1 MVAQLHVMEPVTP
14 SHGLP
19 ALQPTSDSERH
30 AILDVLRGFALYGV
44 LLANLVW
51 LTTDMVL
58 TDARLH
64 ELPTATVDPIAQALV
79 VFFIDGKFYTLF
91 AFLFGLGFSLQMQR
105 AETRGD
111 GIIALYVRRLSVLIV
126 IAVIQIALIWYGD
139 ILLMYA
145 SLGFVLLL
153 FRRARPTLGL
163 VVLALVLA
171 LFARATFAAYHALTK
186 PPEMSQGVS
195 AAEKDAATKEA
206 RLEALLSGYRR
217 VVRENVA
224 IYWNTLFVQGLL
236 WFLLPTIFARF
247 LIGLYVGKRGVVDH
261 VAAYIPL
268 MRRALPW
275 LVGVAIVGN
284 GVKLGHFWLEHQ
296 RGMDLTASW
305 WAIGTLPLAEA
316 GILTLSAAY
325 ACSVCVLFYT
335 SDRWQERLSR
345 LAPVGRMALTN
356 YLTQSVLYLLL
367 FTGAGLGLLG
377 KVGPTICVALSIA
390 IFSAQVVVSGW
401 WLRRYRFGPAE
412 WVWRSLTYGRAQ
424 PM

>member
-1 MVAQLHVMEPVTP
+1 MEPVAP

-64 ELPTATVDPIAQALV
+64 ELPTARVDPIAQALV

-105 AETRGD
+105 AETRSD
-111 GIIALYVRRLSVLIV
+111 GTIAPYIRRLSVLIV
-126 IAVIQIALIWYGD
+126 IAVIQIILIWYGD

-153 FRRARPTLGL
+153 FRRARPTQGL

-171 LFARATFAAYHALTK
+171 LSARGTFAAYHALTK

-206 RLEALLSGYRR
+206 RLAALLSGYPR

-224 IYWNTLFVQGLL
+224 IYWNTLFVQGFL

-247 LIGLYVGKRGVVDH
+247 VIGLYVGKRGFVDR
-261 VAAYIPL
+261 VAEYIPL

-284 GVKLGHFWLEHQ
+284 GVKLGHFWFEHE

-325 ACSVCVLFYT
+325 ACSVCVLFWT
-335 SDRWQERLSR
+335 SNRWQERLSH

-356 YLTQSVLYLLL
+356 YLTHSVLYLLL

-390 IFSAQVVVSGW
+390 IFSAQVIVSGW
-401 WLRRYRFGPAE
+401 WLQRYRFGPVE
-412 WVWRSLTYGRAQ
+412 WVWRTLTYGRAQ

>member
-1 MVAQLHVMEPVTP
+1 
-14 SHGLP
+14 
-19 ALQPTSDSERH
+19 
-30 AILDVLRGFALYGV
+30 
-44 LLANLVW
+44 
-51 LTTDMVL
+51 
-58 TDARLH
+58 
-64 ELPTATVDPIAQALV
+64 
-79 VFFIDGKFYTLF
+79 
-91 AFLFGLGFSLQMQR
+91 
-105 AETRGD
+105 
-111 GIIALYVRRLSVLIV
+111 
-126 IAVIQIALIWYGD
+126 
-139 ILLMYA
+139 
-145 SLGFVLLL
+145 
-153 FRRARPTLGL
+153 
-163 VVLALVLA
+163 
-171 LFARATFAAYHALTK
+171 
-186 PPEMSQGVS
+186 VS

-206 RLEALLSGYRR
+206 RLAALLSGYPR

-224 IYWNTLFVQGLL
+224 IYWNTLFGQGLL

-247 LIGLYVGKRGVVDH
+247 VLGLYVGKRGVVDR

-335 SDRWQERLSR
+335 SDRWRERLSH

-356 YLTQSVLYLLL
+356 YLTHSVLYLLL

-390 IFSAQVVVSGW
+390 IFSAQVAVSGW
-401 WLRRYRFGPAE
+401 WLQRYRFGPAE
-412 WVWRSLTYGRAQ
+412 WVWRTLTYGRAQ